1 MRQFLKK
8 LVLTAF
14 LAFPALAHA
23 VTVDE
28 LLAKLD
34 ANLTYDTRE
43 STMTM
48 TVTKG
53 DRVKTYKMHSYGRGS
68 TEGVVEYLEGRDKGT
83 KMYRKDQ
90 ELWMYLP
97 SVEKVQKISG
107 HMLRQGMMGSDMSYE
122 DMMEA
127 SSWKDRYTGTV
138 EGEETF
144 NGSKVWKVKLTA
156 KSAEVSYPTRVVLV
170 DQTTF
175 IPVRQ
180 ELYAASGML
189 LKTWEMSDVRVIE
202 GKQVP
207 MHMVV
212 EDKLQAGS
220 HTELQ
225 FETIDFSVAVPE
237 EIFSVRWLERN

>member
-1 MRQFLKK
+1 MRLILRSLILTLFL
-8 LVLTAF
+8 VF
-14 LAFPALAHA
+14 PGLARA

-28 LLAKLD
+28 LLGMLD
-34 ANLTYDTRE
+34 QNLTYDTRE

-53 DRVKTYKMHSYGRGS
+53 DRVKSYKMHSYGRGS
-68 TEGVVEYLEGRDKGT
+68 TEGVVEYMEGRDKGT

-97 SVEKVQKISG
+97 SVERVQKISG

-138 EGEETF
+138 EGETTF
-144 NGSKVWKVKLTA
+144 NGAPVWKLKLTA
-156 KSAEVSYPTRVVLV
+156 KKPDLSYPTRVVLI
-170 DQTTF
+170 DQKTF
-175 IPVRQ
+175 VPVRQ
-180 ELYAASGML
+180 ELYATSGML
-189 LKTWEMSDVRVIE
+189 LKTWEMSDVRLIE

-207 MHMVV
+207 MKMVV

-220 HTELQ
+220 RTELV
-225 FETIDFSVAVPE
+225 FEAIDFSVAVQE
-237 EIFSVRWLERN
+237 EIFSLRWLERN

>member
-1 MRQFLKK
+1 MRLFLRN
-8 LVLTAF
+8 VLLTLF
-14 LAFPALAHA
+14 VAFPGLAHA

-28 LLAKLD
+28 LLGKLD
-34 ANLTYDTRE
+34 SNLTYDTRE

-53 DRVKTYKMHSYGRGS
+53 DRVKSYKMHSYGRGA

-97 SVEKVQKISG
+97 SVERVQKISG

-122 DMMEA
+122 DMMES

-138 EGEETF
+138 EGETTF
-144 NGSKVWKVKLTA
+144 NGVKVWKVKLTA
-156 KSAEVSYPTRVVLV
+156 KNTEVSYPTRVVLV
-170 DQTTF
+170 DQATF
-175 IPVRQ
+175 IPLRQ
-180 ELYAASGML
+180 ELYATSGML
-189 LKTWEMSDVRVIE
+189 LKTWEMSDVRLIE

-212 EDKLQAGS
+212 EDKLLAGS
-220 HTELQ
+220 RTELQ
-225 FETIDFSVAVPE
+225 FDAIDFSVAVQE
-237 EIFSVRWLERN
+237 EIFSVRWLERQ